1 MHGLCPFG
9 ISGKHV
15 FREFGAYKDIKVRF
29 TGHVFPGET
38 LETSMWKEGNKVI
51 FTTRVVERNT
61 QALGA
66 AAVTLADQ

>member
-1 MHGLCPFG
+1 MFRAFG
-9 ISGKHV
+9 PI
-15 FREFGAYKDIKVRF
+15 KDIKVRF

-51 FTTRVVERNT
+51 FVTKVLERGT

-66 AAVTLADQ
+66 AAATLAE